1 MQTELLSLSKIF
13 TDNLFRIPD
22 YQRGYS
28 WGAKQLKDFWAD
40 LEQLETE
47 KNHYTG
53 VLTLEEVGQSDYAKW
68 DADTWIIESRRFK
81 PYYVVDGQQRLTTSI
96 VLLQCILETLEEDG
110 VLNFTPKTRIRD
122 RFIFETKDGGIS
134 RSYIFGYEKDNPS
147 YEFLKT
153 HIYGEHSDSHSTGEE
168 TIYTK
173 NLAFAKTFFQQRLSG
188 MTNVQTAELYTKL
201 TQRFLF
207 NIYTISRDI
216 DVFVA
221 FETMNN
227 RGKPLSNLELL
238 KNRLI
243 YLSTKFEVEPHEK
256 TTLRKV
262 INEAWKTVY
271 HYLGKQKNRPLDDD
285 FFLGTH
291 FILYFGGQLLE
302 DGTDPDFM
310 SWKYRRDEYYKDY
323 LLEKIF
329 TSRNLPLEK
338 DVSGPAKL
346 TVDAVFKYANDLSRT
361 VVAFHDV
368 LNPQDAKVSDDEK
381 VLLEKIQRLQ
391 LQQSAAFTS
400 TVLLEEKSSKKRID
414 LLLTLERLMF
424 FATIKPYFSNFEIL
438 NLDFAAIKL
447 RAKKDSV
454 EVIINSV
461 DAALPSILSEIDLGM
476 SMAQWANRHGY
487 YGWRGIRYFFF
498 EYEQFVKAKVK
509 AKRDKLVWE
518 DFASENYEED
528 FVSVEHIYPQKA
540 KSAEWPNFKMYDAN
554 ERTILKNSLGNLL
567 PLSKARNSSLG
578 NKAFALKRGSKEAKT
593 GYAYGCYSEIEVAHE
608 DDWDAPRILI
618 RGIRLINFMED
629 QWNVDLGTINEKIT
643 LLGLDFVPVKQPNV
657 LDELKKYETKSEK
670 GKK

>member
-291 FILYFGGQLLE
+291 FILYFGGQL
-302 DGTDPDFM
+302 
-310 SWKYRRDEYYKDY
+310 
-323 LLEKIF
+323 
-329 TSRNLPLEK
+329 
-338 DVSGPAKL
+338 
-346 TVDAVFKYANDLSRT
+346 
-361 VVAFHDV
+361 
-368 LNPQDAKVSDDEK
+368 
-381 VLLEKIQRLQ
+381 
-391 LQQSAAFTS
+391 
-400 TVLLEEKSSKKRID
+400 
-414 LLLTLERLMF
+414 
-424 FATIKPYFSNFEIL
+424 
-438 NLDFAAIKL
+438 
-447 RAKKDSV
+447 
-454 EVIINSV
+454 
-461 DAALPSILSEIDLGM
+461 
-476 SMAQWANRHGY
+476 
-487 YGWRGIRYFFF
+487 
-498 EYEQFVKAKVK
+498 
-509 AKRDKLVWE
+509 
-518 DFASENYEED
+518 
-528 FVSVEHIYPQKA
+528 
-540 KSAEWPNFKMYDAN
+540 
-554 ERTILKNSLGNLL
+554 
-567 PLSKARNSSLG
+567 
-578 NKAFALKRGSKEAKT
+578 
-593 GYAYGCYSEIEVAHE
+593 
-608 DDWDAPRILI
+608 
-618 RGIRLINFMED
+618 
-629 QWNVDLGTINEKIT
+629 
-643 LLGLDFVPVKQPNV
+643 
-657 LDELKKYETKSEK
+657 
-670 GKK
+670 